1 MKRES
6 WLSRVT
12 ALLPRRGYCVEVF
25 KICVRP
31 VSVRVCLSVSVCPSV
46 ATLFGP
52 GIWFLHDWYWTVRGS
67 KKWSKLCKSTK
78 MDHEFGSFT
87 TGIGR
92 FEVQK
97 WVRNSHNRHFG
108 ATLPCGCYLV
118 IPKNKRS
125 KWKANHRAKV
135 LQIRDFTSK
144 SLWGGRVP

>member
-1 MKRES
+1 M
-6 WLSRVT
+6 
-12 ALLPRRGYCVEVF
+12 PRRGYCVEVS

-31 VSVRVCLSVSVCPSV
+31 VSVRPSVRPSV

-52 GIWFLHDWYWTVRGS
+52 GIWFVHDWYWTVRGS

-78 MDHEFGSFT
+78 MDHGFGSFT

-118 IPKNKRS
+118 LIQFCDLMHFQYNEFMQFRSSTYDILRRPSLDRSRGAKNSER
-125 KWKANHRAKV
+125 
-135 LQIRDFTSK
+135 
-144 SLWGGRVP
+144 